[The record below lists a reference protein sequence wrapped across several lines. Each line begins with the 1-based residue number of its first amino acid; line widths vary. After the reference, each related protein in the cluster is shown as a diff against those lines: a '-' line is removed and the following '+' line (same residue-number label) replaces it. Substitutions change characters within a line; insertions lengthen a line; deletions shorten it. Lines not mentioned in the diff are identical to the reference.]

1 MKQRDAK
8 FYLDRLNDPILTPE
22 QRLQNFS
29 VLVDVC
35 RDFVNKR
42 VTYDIVQQMFATV
55 ESLDEQAHARGVPDR
70 FTPAFACSDVWA
82 DLKLLENR
90 FCPLRGSAG

>member
-29 VLVDVC
+29 VLIDAC

-42 VTYDIVQQMFATV
+42 VTYDVV
-55 ESLDEQAHARGVPDR
+55 
-70 FTPAFACSDVWA
+70 
-82 DLKLLENR
+82 
-90 FCPLRGSAG
+90 